1 MSGATHLHRAAEA
14 TARLERELD
23 SLATAADLAAL
34 LHALRAAVDARQI
47 ALSSL
52 AEAAEDPAPE
62 HLAGLESLAA
72 RGQAAITRLAAER
85 DRTVRELATARQLL
99 QGLSAQAGAARQVD
113 CSG

>member
-1 MSGATHLHRAAEA
+1 MSGATHLHRATEA

-34 LHALRAAVDARQI
+34 LHALRAATDARRI

-52 AEAAEDPAPE
+52 AEAAEDPTPE
-62 HLAGLESLAA
+62 YLAGLESLAA

-99 QGLSAQAGAARQVD
+99 QGLSAQTGAARQVD

>member
-1 MSGATHLHRAAEA
+1 MSGVKHFQRAEEA

-23 SLATAADLAAL
+23 SLVTAADLAAL
-34 LHALRAAVDARQI
+34 LHALRAAVDARHA

-52 AEAAEDPAPE
+52 AEAPEDPSPE
-62 HLAGLESLAA
+62 YLAGLESLAA

-99 QGLSAQAGAARQVD
+99 HGLSAQAGAARQVD
-113 CSG
+113 FSG